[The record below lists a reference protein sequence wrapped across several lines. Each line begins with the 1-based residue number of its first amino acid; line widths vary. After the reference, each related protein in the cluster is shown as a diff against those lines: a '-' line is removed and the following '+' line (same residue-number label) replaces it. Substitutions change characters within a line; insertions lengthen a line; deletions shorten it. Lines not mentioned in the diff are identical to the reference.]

1 MGDGGAATL
10 IRVPTLATHRIHERV
25 ETFHHRPITGEA
37 AIWIPDFG
45 DETALVL
52 GSRQD
57 RAVVDIAAAQRRG
70 VTVTDRRSG
79 GGAVLVSAAD
89 LVWFDV
95 IVPVTH
101 PRFDRDVRRSFD
113 WLGARLVETLDQLGV
128 AGGVAHQG
136 ALINTEW
143 SELICFAGLGPGEVS
158 VDGKKIVGV
167 SQRRTRDAARFQVA
181 ILRRWEPAN
190 IVELL
195 ALSSADR
202 QRAMDDLSDV
212 AAGITA
218 DPDDILA
225 AVITNL
231 NAG

>member
-1 MGDGGAATL
+1 MGEGGAATL
-10 IRVPTLATHRIHERV
+10 NGVSTLATHRVEESV
-25 ETFHHRPITGEA
+25 ETFHHRPFSGEA

-57 RAVVDIAAAQRRG
+57 RAVVDTAAAQQRG

-95 IVPVTH
+95 IIPVTD
-101 PRFDRDVRRSFD
+101 PRFDQDVRRSFD
-113 WLGARLVETLDQLGV
+113 WLGVRLLETLDQLGV
-128 AGGVAHQG
+128 AGGVAHHG
-136 ALINTEW
+136 ALIDSKW
-143 SELICFAGLGPGEVS
+143 SDLICFAGLGPGEVS
-158 VDGKKIVGV
+158 VDGRKIVGV

-181 ILRRWEPAN
+181 ILRRWEPAR
-190 IVELL
+190 IVDLL
-195 ALSSADR
+195 ALSPTDR
-202 QRAMDDLSDV
+202 QRAIDDLADV

-225 AVITNL
+225 AAIQTL
-231 NAG
+231 NR